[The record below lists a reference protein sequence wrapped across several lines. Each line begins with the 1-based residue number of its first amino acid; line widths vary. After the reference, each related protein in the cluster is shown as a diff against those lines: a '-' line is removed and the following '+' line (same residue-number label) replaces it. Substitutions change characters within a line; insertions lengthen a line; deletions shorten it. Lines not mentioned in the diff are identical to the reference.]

1 MDGSSPFSFRRA
13 GGLARLADS
22 WHARPNRYFSGIE
35 GVEFSY
41 EDAQEPLV
49 TVTQCFDDLLIAP
62 DHVSRRPSDT

>member
-1 MDGSSPFSFRRA
+1 MAESPCSGR
-13 GGLARLADS
+13 
-22 WHARPNRYFSGIE
+22 HRYFSGIE

>member
-1 MDGSSPFSFRRA
+1 MCTPVGGGDGFA
-13 GGLARLADS
+13 
-22 WHARPNRYFSGIE
+22 
-35 GVEFSY
+35 VEFSY